1 MDYDRG
7 VERNI
12 SELFKAILELEYKI
26 DNLRRTESEN
36 FKEELKHFEIGLLVA
51 KFSLDQLY
59 EKVTQE
65 RMAMKD

>member
-1 MDYDRG
+1 MDYDRE

-12 SELFKAILELEYKI
+12 SELFRAILELEFKI
-26 DNLRRTESEN
+26 DNLRRTDSGN

-59 EKVTQE
+59 EKVTEE
-65 RMAMKD
+65 RMSMKN